1 MAISPLLLYLRVIF
15 HSYSKESLPLSLSM
29 DVYST
34 QSAITYLFGG
44 WCLSK
49 MAIRQIFNKHN
60 TKNVWAWTI
69 ARKFCGIFICGRV
82 AHAYLYY
89 YNGIVYEDTSKIVL
103 NIPFN
108 IFIHFRSAWALS
120 LCRAALSPSITDMIC
135 TVRCF
140 SWCLFA
146 CLTITIQIPVVIQKA
161 EHRNSFISYKFRHA
175 QWHTHI
181 NTQWKV
187 KWP

>member
-108 IFIHFRSAWALS
+108 IFIHFRSA
-120 LCRAALSPSITDMIC
+120 LSPSLSVVLLSLPQLQIWFALFD
-135 TVRCF
+135 VF
-140 SWCLFA
+140 PDVCLLVWQLPFKYR
-146 CLTITIQIPVVIQKA
+146 L
-161 EHRNSFISYKFRHA
+161 
-175 QWHTHI
+175 
-181 NTQWKV
+181 
-187 KWP
+187 